1 MKKVI
6 EIGSCQ
12 KHFSANNGSTKDDAP
27 SYLFIYL
34 LLSLSL
40 LISFQRLIVTCF
52 RWLLMQHNPVEQSYI
67 RPL

>member
-12 KHFSANNGSTKDDAP
+12 KHFSPNNGSTNDDVP

-34 LLSLSL
+34 F
-40 LISFQRLIVTCF
+40 IIVTIINLF
-52 RWLLMQHNPVEQSYI
+52 SVFNSNLFLLVI
-67 RPL
+67 DAT

>member
-1 MKKVI
+1 MKIVI

-27 SYLFIYL
+27 SYLLIYL
-34 LLSLSL
+34 LLSLL
-40 LISFQRLIVTCF
+40 LISFQCLIVTCF

>member
-27 SYLFIYL
+27 SYLLIYL
-34 LLSLSL
+34 LSLL
-40 LISFQRLIVTCF
+40 LISFQCLIVTCF
-52 RWLLMQHNPVEQSYI
+52 HWLLMQHNPVEQSYI

>member
-27 SYLFIYL
+27 SYLLIYL
-34 LLSLSL
+34 LLSLL
-40 LISFQRLIVTCF
+40 LISFQCLIVTCF